1 LSRTARLLELLI
13 RVQTKPRFTAAELAE
28 EFGVSRR
35 TMLRDLG
42 RSSVSTGPTSRS
54 TGTGRGI
61 EVCQGRSPLRRLHGV
76 PRVLSEM
83 NFETTSTQATL
94 NVSVADERLSKNQRG

>member
-1 LSRTARLLELLI
+1 VSRTARLLELLV

-42 RSSVSTGPTSRS
+42 A
-54 TGTGRGI
+54 
-61 EVCQGRSPLRRLHGV
+61 
-76 PRVLSEM
+76 LSERA
-83 NFETTSTQATL
+83 FRCVRRRGREVGSLSRGAAGGSL
-94 NVSVADERLSKNQRG
+94 RL